1 MSFIKFSPV
10 FLIAG
15 MVIAGYDILIA
26 AGLAM
31 FYAVLLCK
39 LIMKKSFTGV
49 MEIATEGAKES
60 VFVLFILLTAY
71 AMVEVFM
78 NSGVAAAVIRL
89 FIGFGVTGRTVA
101 LMSFLLGCLLSLATG
116 TSWGTYAAVLPP
128 MLWLT
133 DIVGGNV
140 GLTFAACIG
149 GASFG
154 DNFGLMSDTTILSS
168 GIMGVKLSDR
178 LRIQAPYAIIC
189 IILASICFYLTSVS
203 MGLGTEVKDASNV
216 LANIPSS
223 SIEVLHEERPAVLT
237 LLAQVE
243 SGVPV
248 YMILPIFI
256 VIIMA
261 FNRIDVIICLLSGAL
276 SGIVL
281 GVFAGTLTSLEQIF
295 NLLYKG
301 FSDAG
306 SWTIVTI
313 IFVCGFGGIMSRMGA
328 FEFLS
333 VFFVKISKKVRHLLF
348 CNGVFCL
355 LLNMTLCEETAQVAT
370 ATPIIKQVLE
380 DNVEGNEEDLYKLKI
395 RNAIFSDA
403 MGVMTASLIPWHTGY
418 AYYIMMATALYPLH
432 EFGFA
437 DVLLNFYCWIST
449 IIILAGTFTGLDRF
463 IPNFGIPKEPAVC
476 LKKKQKK
483 TV

>member
-1 MSFIKFSPV
+1 MNAFMSFVKFSPV

-15 MVIAGYDILIA
+15 MVISGFDILIA

-39 LIMKKSFTGV
+39 LVMKKTFTEV

-60 VFVLFILLTAY
+60 VFVLFILLVAY
-71 AMVEVFM
+71 AMVEIFM
-78 NSGVAAAVIRL
+78 NSGVAAAAIRL

-101 LMSFLLGCLLSLATG
+101 ILSFFLGALTSLATG
-116 TSWGTYAAVLPP
+116 TSWGTYAAILPP
-128 MLWLT
+128 TLWLT
-133 DIVGGNV
+133 DIVGGHI

-189 IILASICFYLTSVS
+189 IVLASVCFYIASIS
-203 MGLGTEVKDASNV
+203 MGLGSEVKDASNV
-216 LANIPSS
+216 LANIPAN
-223 SIEVLHEERPAVLT
+223 SIAILEAERPSILI

-243 SGVPV
+243 AGVPL
-248 YMILPIFI
+248 YMILPIFV

-261 FNRIDVIICLLSGAL
+261 FNRIDVIICLLTGTLTA
-276 SGIVL
+276 IVL
-281 GVFAGTLTSLEQIF
+281 GFIAGTMTNIRDILD
-295 NLLYKG
+295 LLYTG

-313 IFVCGFGGIMSRMGA
+313 IFVCAFGGIMSRMGA

-333 VFFVKISKKVRHLLF
+333 NFFVRISKKVRHLLF

-355 LLNMTLCEETAQVAT
+355 LLNMTLLEETAQVAT
-370 ATPIIKQVLE
+370 STPIIREVLE
-380 DNVEGNEEDLYKLKI
+380 DNVEGSEEDIYRLKI

-403 MGVMTASLIPWHTGY
+403 MGVMTASLIPWHTGF
-418 AYYIMMATALYPLH
+418 AYYVSMATAMYPLYN
-432 EFGFA
+432 FGVK
-437 DVLLNFYCWIST
+437 DVALNFYCWIST
-449 IIILAGTFTGLDRF
+449 LVILVGTFTGWDRF
-463 IPNFGIPKEPAVC
+463 IPNFGIPKEPAVR
-476 LKKKQKK
+476 LKK
-483 TV
+483 